1 MVETHGLSR
10 RELDNESMKD
20 TPFEIVSKSLK
31 RIDPQDIDDI
41 RMAISGILQ
50 DKNRAEVI
58 LGEHEADKYM
68 GVVGIRSITPTQISV
83 ILRKCDDV
91 YDGSYLMWHT
101 IPREL
106 VEDEYALESRCMEY
120 FTEKNNKKLQ
130 KEREAAKA
138 KEEEDYR
145 TYLELKKRFEKA

>member
-1 MVETHGLSR
+1 
-10 RELDNESMKD
+10 MKD

-41 RMAISGILQ
+41 RISIGEILE

-58 LGEHEADKYM
+58 LGKYNADKYM
-68 GVVGIRSITPTQISV
+68 GEVVAIRSITPTEINV
-83 ILRKCDDV
+83 ILPMECDNWDE
-91 YDGSYLMWHT
+91 GSYLMEYT
-101 IPREL
+101 IEREL
-106 VEDEYALESRCMEY
+106 VEDEYALESKSMKY
-120 FTEKNNKKLQ
+120 FIEKRNRIIL

-145 TYLELKKRFEKA
+145 NYLELKKRFEKE